1 MESGSKTSLASTYD
15 NVEAICKRIFIFL
28 SHTFDNINIFQG
40 DEAKVV

>member
-15 NVEAICKRIFIFL
+15 HVEAICKRILIFL
-28 SHTFDNINIFQG
+28 SDTFDNINIFQG